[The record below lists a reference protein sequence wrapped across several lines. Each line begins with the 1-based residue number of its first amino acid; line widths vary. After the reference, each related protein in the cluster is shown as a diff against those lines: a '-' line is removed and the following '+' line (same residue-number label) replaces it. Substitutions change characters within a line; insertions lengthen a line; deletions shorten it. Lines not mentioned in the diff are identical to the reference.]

1 MLAAVRETK
10 AEIKHGD
17 CVNVLANITEH
28 MKTRLIALL
37 VLAITVT
44 GFAGLTQETNQP
56 ARPIPIDPRAMQM
69 QMAILKDQDI
79 HKVKELLKQG
89 VDINAPIGCGTYAP
103 LDAAVSTRNMEML
116 KFLLAHGAKPQGREI
131 AEAAFINNPKTALN
145 FVKVLLAAGVN
156 PNATD
161 NPWMGC
167 TALGN
172 AVFRENRDLVVLLLA
187 QPHIIVDATNVDGC
201 TALMSA
207 AGDGSVDIADL
218 LIKAGAD
225 PRLKN
230 SWGQT
235 ASDLAANFAEKS
247 IATRKSVKPYVY
259 VSGRVVKT
267 GCYHWVQGMTVLDA
281 VHAAGGFTKTVFDA
295 IQATGGFTNF
305 VSGPIWITHVDG
317 TAEWWVYPPATVD
330 ATNKPPVLRRNDEVY
345 VHIF

>member
-1 MLAAVRETK
+1 
-10 AEIKHGD
+10 
-17 CVNVLANITEH
+17 

-79 HKVKELLKQG
+79 HKIEELLKQG

-103 LDAAVSTRNMEML
+103 LDGAVGTQNFKML

-131 AEAAFINNPKTALN
+131 ADAAFIVNPKTALN
-145 FVKVLLAAGVN
+145 FVKVLLATGVD

-161 NPWMGC
+161 NPWMGL

-172 AVFRENRDLVVLLLA
+172 AAYRGNRDLVVLLLA
-187 QPHIIVDATNVDGC
+187 QPGIKVNAADASGN

-207 AGDGSVDIADL
+207 ADHGSQDIMDL
-218 LIKAGAD
+218 LMKAGAN
-225 PRLKN
+225 PSLKD

-235 ASDLAANFAEKS
+235 ATDMDKRVV
-247 IATRKSVKPYVY
+247 ATKKAVKPYVY
-259 VSGRVVKT
+259 VSGGVVKP
-267 GCYHWVQGMTVLDA
+267 GCYHWFQKMTVLDA
-281 VHAAGGFTKTVFDA
+281 IRAA
-295 IQATGGFTNF
+295 GGFTNF
-305 VSGPIWITHVDG
+305 VSGPILITHIDN
-317 TAEWWVYPPATVD
+317 TCEIWVYPPATTD
-330 ATNKPPVLRRNDEVY
+330 PTNQPPVLSRNNSVY
-345 VHIF
+345 ARIF

>member
-1 MLAAVRETK
+1 MLGISA
-10 AEIKHGD
+10 
-17 CVNVLANITEH
+17 NVHTTYTEH

-37 VLAITVT
+37 VLAITIT

-79 HKVKELLKQG
+79 HKVEELLKQG

-103 LDAAVSTRNMEML
+103 LDGAVSTRNMKML
-116 KFLLAHGAKPQGREI
+116 KFLLAHGAKPQGRELPQ
-131 AEAAFINNPKTALN
+131 AAFIDNPKTALN
-145 FVKVLLAAGVN
+145 FVKVLLSAGVN

-161 NPWMGC
+161 NPWMGS

-172 AVFRENRDLVVLLLA
+172 AAYQTNRDLVVLLLA
-187 QPHIIVDATNVDGC
+187 QPHIIVDVTNVDGC

-207 AGDGSVDIADL
+207 AGDGSVDIVDL
-218 LIKAGAD
+218 LMKAGAN
-225 PRLKN
+225 PSLKD

-235 ASDLAANFAEKS
+235 ATDLARDFAEKS
-247 IATRKSVKPYVY
+247 IATRKAVKPYVY

-281 VHAAGGFTKTVFDA
+281 VRVAGGFTKTVIDA
-295 IQATGGFTNF
+295 IHAAGGFTNF
-305 VSGPIWITHVDG
+305 VSGPIWITHIDG
-317 TAEWWVYPPATVD
+317 TGEFWVYPPATID
-330 ATNKPPVLRRNDEVY
+330 ATNQPPVLSRNDDVY
-345 VHIF
+345 VRIF